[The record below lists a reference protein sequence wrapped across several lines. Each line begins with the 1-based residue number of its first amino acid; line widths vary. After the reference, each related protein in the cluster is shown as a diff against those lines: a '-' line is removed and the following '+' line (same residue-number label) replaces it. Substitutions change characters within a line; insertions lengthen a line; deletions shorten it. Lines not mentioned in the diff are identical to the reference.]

1 MDLIRVRS
9 AVEDFLCSMDGIRYD
24 DDFGHVGD
32 IASLIN
38 ATSYCKKFCLCAS
51 DKGSVVDS
59 FDKRTIVGV
68 DMRDGCGNIVF
79 DARIRYNKGCLGFQR
94 ATKNHFV
101 EFMTTNVVTIFCFF
115 DDRNERKSVRKDVRD
130 TITRRKF
137 VINRRK

>member
-9 AVEDFLCSMDGIRYD
+9 AVEDFLCSMDGIRYN

-32 IASLIN
+32 ITSLIN
-38 ATSYCKKFCLCAS
+38 AASYCKKFCLRAS

-79 DARIRYNKGCLGFQR
+79 DACVRYDKGHLGFRR

-101 EFMTTNVVTIFCFF
+101 EFTTTNVVTIFCFF